1 MSRGAKLICAAF
13 LVALL
18 CASIGMIAASA
29 WSNEALRPAAFHPS
43 TRDWDRGADPDYV
56 QGLAKL
62 GIVRVPDYKPPPPR
76 SH

>member
-1 MSRGAKLICAAF
+1 MTRGAKLICVAC

-18 CASIGMIAASA
+18 CASIGVIAASA
-29 WSNEALRPAAFHPS
+29 WSNGALWPAAVHQS

-62 GIVRVPDYKPPPPR
+62 GIVRLPDYEPSPPV

>member
-1 MSRGAKLICAAF
+1 MTQWAKLTYAAF

-18 CASIGMIAASA
+18 CAWIGVIAAK
-29 WSNEALRPAAFHPS
+29 SNDAIWAAAPA
-43 TRDWDRGADPDYV
+43 RDRNGVADPDYV

-62 GIVRVPDYKPPPPR
+62 GIVRLPDYKPPPPV